1 MVKLITSILILP
13 SRANP
18 IIGNIFP
25 KSNSFLPGGPV
36 EQGVKEG
43 GEKMRR
49 FDLLLIASYIL
60 GALIFLLLARLM
72 RMIF

>member
-1 MVKLITSILILP
+1 M
-13 SRANP
+13 
-18 IIGNIFP
+18 
-25 KSNSFLPGGPV
+25 
-36 EQGVKEG
+36 EQDLEEG

-49 FDLLLIASYIL
+49 FDPLLIASYIL

>member
-1 MVKLITSILILP
+1 M
-13 SRANP
+13 
-18 IIGNIFP
+18 
-25 KSNSFLPGGPV
+25 
-36 EQGVKEG
+36 EQDSEEG

>member
-18 IIGNIFP
+18 IIGNILP
-25 KSNSFLPGGPV
+25 KSNSFLPGEPV
-36 EQGVKEG
+36 EQDLEEG

-49 FDLLLIASYIL
+49 FGLLLIASYIL